1 MANEEKTE
9 DRLEKTIIEALDGL
23 IESNRVIAES
33 NTYIR
38 DLSNDYTTL
47 KSENSRLE
55 KICTNL
61 YSENELLKT
70 KLDLIY
76 SEYFKAHIDIIW
88 RDIALEC
95 LRSQIFDGASVG
107 DMLVTINACRK
118 GAVCDLSISGSFTD
132 TEIYDK
138 LAKLFAENWRKVK
151 DGK

>member
-9 DRLEKTIIEALDGL
+9 DRLEKMVIDALDGL
-23 IESNRVIAES
+23 TKSNRVIAES

-38 DLSNDYTTL
+38 DLSNDYTML

-55 KICTNL
+55 KACTNL

-76 SEYFKAHIDIIW
+76 SEYFKSHIDIMW

-95 LRSQIFDGASVG
+95 LRSQVFDGASVG

-118 GAVCDLSISGSFTD
+118 GATCDLSVLVSSAD
-132 TEIYDK
+132 TEIYDE
-138 LAKLFAENWRKVK
+138 LAKLFAENWKEVK
-151 DGK
+151 GGK